1 MVISLC
7 LGAESLRRDA
17 ALADR
22 SIVRASQDSVGSE
35 ASDSLLATVRGM
47 TTRDKVGQLFML
59 GFSGSAAS
67 GAIPAITELRA
78 GAIVFVANATSA
90 EQASVLSS
98 AIQQI
103 AADSGV
109 VPPLI
114 AIDHEGGPVQR
125 IREGV
130 ADLGSNWDVGR
141 VEPIQAAIG
150 AACSRGATHGRELA
164 AMGVHVNL
172 APVVDVLTNPANSV
186 IGNRSYGSDPGRV
199 AQIGAAYIEG
209 LQGQGV
215 LAVAKHFPG
224 HGGVGEDSHVTLPI
238 SRQDRQ
244 GLDAFELVPFRS
256 AIQVGVAAVMTA
268 HVGYP
273 AVDPPLTRPAS
284 LSPTLIAGVLRRDL
298 GFQGVVVTDDLGQM
312 RAVTDHYGPGEAAV
326 QALVAGSDVL
336 LSVGPLA
343 RQREMV
349 EAVVAAVGNEISVER
364 LETSIMRVLKAKQA
378 AGLLP
383 GGAPGASPTSVC

>member
-1 MVISLC
+1 
-7 LGAESLRRDA
+7 
-17 ALADR
+17 
-22 SIVRASQDSVGSE
+22 
-35 ASDSLLATVRGM
+35 M